1 MEAAPTMFAPFASNI
16 KKNPPGLDFAGTKIV
31 DAIQNNWVYEQIVQV
46 IQAQPN
52 GINEKGWHGFTP
64 LHRAALRGDPA
75 IITLLLEHGA
85 DVNAL
90 NDYGETPVM
99 YACKRGNPKNVSLLL
114 DAGSQLDAEDHQGR
128 KPVHHAAAGGS
139 VHTLH
144 YLEQVHGVTFDET
157 DKNGQTPLH
166 VTCYQGFQDAVK
178 YLLRKGRSDVL
189 LPDIHGNL
197 PIHIACLNSLSE
209 TCWTLLEMSSCQT
222 LLIKNKEGKS
232 PLDVLREGR
241 SMPHQYLFK
250 EMEYWAQSKAPHLPP
265 KGPLLSWY
273 TLLFGPFIYF
283 ATIVVVGS
291 HLKQYAGVVMALFT
305 AILVFLI
312 SNQHHRISHISR
324 WANPVQAGAFFA
336 GITHTAI
343 CYFYKVLP
351 VLWPDTVCL
360 SLLILVPLAFVM
372 LTLYVRLLT
381 GDPGTCKTSERNSQ
395 DGSLLTIEDVVKG
408 RCKMDVFC
416 VTCELI
422 PAETVKHCKMCRRC
436 VRNFDHHCQFLLRC
450 IGQRNHRA
458 FVIFILITT
467 LMHATF
473 VIHAAQYLFL
483 VHRQLEWIPFFK
495 ALLIYE
501 GWVCLLMLM
510 NAVSFV
516 GNLNLSRFQ
525 LRMMSF
531 GLTTFDMI
539 QRSRRTR
546 FRLSTAHMKWSVR
559 LRNVHAFFMGQ
570 PFVAIY
576 QGGQSG
582 SSSV

>member
-1 MEAAPTMFAPFASNI
+1 MEAAPTMFAPFASNV
-16 KKNPPGLDFAGTKIV
+16 KKNPPALDFAGTKIV

-52 GINEKGWHGFTP
+52 GINDKGWHGFTP

-144 YLEQVHGVTFDET
+144 YLEQVHGVAFNET

-222 LLIKNKEGKS
+222 LLIKNRIGKS

-291 HLKQYAGVVMALFT
+291 HLKQYAGVVMVLFT

-381 GDPGTCKTSERNSQ
+381 SDPGTCKTSERNSQ

-416 VTCELI
+416 VTCEI
-422 PAETVKHCKMCRRC
+422 IRPVGTKHCRLCHRC
-436 VRNFDHHCQFLLRC
+436 VRNLDHHCLFIINC
-450 IGQRNHRA
+450 VGECNHRS
-458 FVIFILITT
+458 FIIFLFLTSIAHLV
-467 LMHATF
+467 F
-473 VIHAAQYLFL
+473 VIHAYLSLASLYPDADLWPLVVEAFYDQTWVLILVVLNTYSVIWEAFL
-483 VHRQLEWIPFFK
+483 IHYQLKYI
-495 ALLIYE
+495 
-501 GWVCLLMLM
+501 
-510 NAVSFV
+510 
-516 GNLNLSRFQ
+516 SR
-525 LRMMSF
+525 
-531 GLTTFDMI
+531 GLTTAYDI
-539 QRSRRTR
+539 SRRNPNYAQIMDVS
-546 FRLSTAHMKWSVR
+546 FRDR
-559 LRNVHAFFMGQ
+559 CRNVKNFFLGRRTHSAFEMHNLRM
-570 PFVAIY
+570 V
-576 QGGQSG
+576 
-582 SSSV
+582 